1 METMIAVAAVL
12 ASVVSRV
19 VYQIPE
25 QNLSRFRAKF
35 DALIRRAAKLK
46 FPAPSYKVGASREV
60 KRAME
65 DLDGSTYPEWFTL
78 YDVTVEGAAP
88 QFDGWKF
95 HSTVDYEEGSASVIF
110 RTVRGSS
117 PVPERFRTLG
127 SICEHCK
134 TKRRRSAVY
143 LLAHDDGRVLQV
155 GKSCLKDFLGHAS
168 PENIAAVAELIMELS
183 GGMGAEE
190 SLGGHAGSPDTK
202 CYLSFVALEIRKHGW
217 LAKSKC
223 LDEQSST
230 SVAAMGRLF
239 DHTKAARDRCQAKT
253 EKPSDDDRARAAT
266 ALEWARGIDA
276 DSDYLFNLK
285 AAASREG
292 VGKNAGLIASIIPA
306 WDRMMAATRER
317 PVTEFVG
324 VVGQRM
330 KGKTALTLTVDK
342 VIPIMGGEWGDSSLH
357 IMVDAAGNKLTW
369 KSSTKTLETGSTY
382 TVTGTVKEHRDD
394 KYGKQTV
401 LSRCVVELVGFE
413 VDEGAA
419 ALAA

>member
-1 METMIAVAAVL
+1 MIGVIAAVL
-12 ASVVSRV
+12 ASVVLPVVLPV

-25 QNLSRFRAKF
+25 QNLSHFRTKI
-35 DALIRRAAKLK
+35 DALIRRAVKLK
-46 FPAPSYKVGASREV
+46 FPAPSYKVGAPHEISRTTL
-60 KRAME
+60 
-65 DLDGSTYPEWFTL
+65 DLDGSTYTEWFTIF
-78 YDVTVEGAAP
+78 DVTVEGVAP
-88 QFDGWKF
+88 CFSGWRF

-143 LLAHDDGRVLQV
+143 LLAHDDGRVIQV

-168 PENIAAVAELIMELS
+168 PDNIAAVAELIMELA

-190 SLGGHAGSPDTK
+190 SLGGHAGSPDSKT
-202 CYLSFVALEIRKHGW
+202 YLAFVALEIRKHGW
-217 LAKSKC
+217 LSKSKTM
-223 LDEQSST
+223 DEQSST
-230 SVAAMGRLF
+230 SCAAMGRLF
-239 DHTKAARDRCQAKT
+239 DHTKAARDRTSAKT

-266 ALEWARGIDA
+266 ALEWARGISP
-276 DSDYLFNLK
+276 DSDYLHNLK

-324 VVGQRM
+324 VVGARL
-330 KGKTALTLTVDK
+330 KGLRLTVDK

-357 IMVDAAGNKLTW
+357 VMVDAGGNKLTW

-382 TVTGTVKEHRDD
+382 TVTGTVKKHDD
-394 KYGKQTV
+394 SKYGKQTV

-419 ALAA
+419 RLAA